1 MKDVDLLELFKECT
15 FNIGSPCKKCPH
27 NNPNISYR
35 CQNNLRRDTYEYAK
49 ALKEENERLNKKY
62 ENLDKYTD
70 KFANQICELEQENKN
85 LLKQI
90 KQGTGER
97 K

>member
-1 MKDVDLLELFKECT
+1 MIHSGDSTVCPDCAYYECT
-15 FNIGSPCKKCPH
+15 AC
-27 NNPNISYR
+27 ISSL
-35 CQNNLRRDTYEYAK
+35 CRDACEHLK
-49 ALKEENERLNKKY
+49 MLKEENERLNKKY

-70 KFANQICELEQENKN
+70 KFANQICELEQENKK

-97 K
+97 KC